1 LRDFL
6 KNDSLK
12 NEKKQA
18 ENKNAFGHD
27 MRRQSALSDNKPAVS
42 PAGERPDLDKPVV
55 PRMKNFSVKNIQ
67 PDSFFSQI
75 VYLDSQFILAAPEMP
90 FTQEMIKT
98 LQEWEF
104 SEVFSTGEAREDY
117 SVSSEEAETG
127 EHLNNAAFLSDGDK
141 IKEAEAFY
149 SAFQKYV
156 ENLFTQVAVKNE
168 LEFKP
173 VAEKIK
179 AACEIIRADR
189 RFLLRVQKNTLSN
202 PNDNYLAS
210 HAVKTTIIS
219 IIIGSYLKLPN
230 YKLIELG
237 VAALLHEI
245 GMIKLPPQIYLSKRS
260 LQPQERKAIL
270 THPVLGFNLLKS
282 LDFPLAVNLAA
293 LEHHERENGS
303 GYPQKLT
310 SEKISLYAKIIAVAC
325 SYEALSSQ
333 RPHKEAKDG
342 YMGMLELLK
351 NEGKQYDDTIVRAL
365 VFSLSIYPIGL
376 YVLLS
381 SGKKGQV
388 VDVNPENPRYPIV
401 QVFGELTPDGKNKIL
416 ETSQEGISIVRS
428 LSREEIGSA

>member
-1 LRDFL
+1 
-6 KNDSLK
+6 
-12 NEKKQA
+12 
-18 ENKNAFGHD
+18 
-27 MRRQSALSDNKPAVS
+27 LSDSKSEVP
-42 PAGERPDLDKPVV
+42 PAGGNPGLDKPIV
-55 PRMKNFSVKNIQ
+55 PRIKNFPVKAIQ

-75 VYLDSQFILAAPEMP
+75 VYLDSQFVLAAPEMP
-90 FTQEMIKT
+90 FTPEMIKT

-104 SEVFSTGEAREDY
+104 NEVFSAGEPQENYAA
-117 SVSSEEAETG
+117 VPEEVEAG
-127 EHLNNAAFLSDGDK
+127 EQLNNTAFLSDSDQ
-141 IKEAEAFY
+141 IKRAEEFY

-168 LEFKP
+168 LEFKT

-202 PNDNYLAS
+202 PSDNYLAS
-210 HAVKTTIIS
+210 HAVKTTIMS

-230 YKLIELG
+230 HKLIELG

-245 GMIKLPPQIYLSKRS
+245 GMIKLPPQIYLSKRA

-282 LDFPLAVNLAA
+282 FDFPLAINLAA

-342 YMGMLELLK
+342 YIGMLELLK

-401 QVFGELTPDGKNKIL
+401 QIFGELTPDGKNKVM
-416 ETSQEGISIVRS
+416 ETSQTGISIVRP